1 MSIDIHKYG
10 FGAIFMDIIVVC
22 VYIYIHI
29 YVYTTTMKGSMMYQS
44 TEITSFFGDVHDFI
58 HRDCMPGMGYYRP
71 WGYE

>member
-22 VYIYIHI
+22 IYIYLCI
-29 YVYTTTMKGSMMYQS
+29 YNYNERFDDVPVDRDNF
-44 TEITSFFGDVHDFI
+44 IFWDVHDFI